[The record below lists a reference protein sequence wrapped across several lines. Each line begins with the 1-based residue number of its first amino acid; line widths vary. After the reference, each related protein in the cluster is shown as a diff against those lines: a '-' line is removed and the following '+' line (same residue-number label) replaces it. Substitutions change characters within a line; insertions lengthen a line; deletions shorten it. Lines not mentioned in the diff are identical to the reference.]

1 MDWLF
6 DNIQILFIIG
16 IAIASWLK
24 SRNDQK
30 KAGQEE
36 DDSPLPDWIP
46 EEILKP
52 RRPPPLTKSG
62 VPPGLPG
69 APKPPP
75 LIETASIPS
84 IPIDDQALA
93 RQREI
98 LEKLAAVKAAKQAA
112 AHVVKTDKTAKAKAS
127 SAPSTSLR
135 HALRD
140 PAQTRRAV
148 VLREI
153 LGTPVGLR

>member
-6 DNIQILFIIG
+6 DNIQILFLIG
-16 IAIASWLK
+16 IAVASWLK
-24 SRNDQK
+24 SRSDQK

-75 LIETASIPS
+75 IFEPAVVPP
-84 IPIDDQALA
+84 IPIDEQALA

-98 LEKLAAVKAAKQAA
+98 QEKLAAAKAAKQAA
-112 AHVVKTDKTAKAKAS
+112 AKLVKDNKAAKEKAS
-127 SAPSTSLR
+127 SAPPSSLR
-135 HALRD
+135 DALRD
-140 PAQTRRAV
+140 PAQTRRAI